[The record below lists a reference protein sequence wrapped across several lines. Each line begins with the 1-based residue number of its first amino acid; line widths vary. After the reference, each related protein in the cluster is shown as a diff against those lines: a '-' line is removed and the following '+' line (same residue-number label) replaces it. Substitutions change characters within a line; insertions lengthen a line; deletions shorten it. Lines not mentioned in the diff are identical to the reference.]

1 MWDFDGKDNTYLPCP
16 TMAGGQP
23 NHGERFKNMVT
34 FFNWFIRDSIPNGWQ
49 PAGGLQPSSLP
60 RIPSPENF
68 SEEINQMA
76 KVLSEK
82 QAKQHPTLGDDL
94 AGFLM

>member
-1 MWDFDGKDNTYLPCP
+1 
-16 TMAGGQP
+16 
-23 NHGERFKNMVT
+23 
-34 FFNWFIRDSIPNGWQ
+34 
-49 PAGGLQPSSLP
+49 LP
-60 RIPSPENF
+60 RIPSLENF